1 MSIQELDSKGRVVL
15 PKRER
20 EKMGIKRRVLVINAG
35 DHIKI
40 VPLPEKPLE
49 ALEGAL
55 EIKTPFSEL
64 RRAAEELAED
74 EAGRTEKVPLIED
87 DTVFAFL
94 NSLDGHHEAAKAL
107 MRRLDRGEFEA
118 ELSSVALV
126 EMELVNISQ
135 GARG

>member
-1 MSIQELDSKGRVVL
+1 VGRLSIQELDSKGRVVL

-55 EIKTPFSEL
+55 EIKTPFREL

-74 EAGRTEKVPLIED
+74 EAGRDKRCP
-87 DTVFAFL
+87 
-94 NSLDGHHEAAKAL
+94 S
-107 MRRLDRGEFEA
+107 
-118 ELSSVALV
+118 
-126 EMELVNISQ
+126 
-135 GARG
+135 